1 MSDPY
6 LDPAAGVLRN
16 RYGITNPEVL
26 QRLETYLTRQ
36 RQRERLRELPMTT
49 AGFCKVHRHLMS
61 DVYAWAG
68 EPRRMDMYLADHR
81 GRILARFEPEVRIR
95 PDLQRIFSELKA
107 DHRLAGSSLDRFA
120 GKAAHYIAELNRVHP
135 FREGNGRTMRFWLR
149 ELAEQAGFTLDL
161 AMVDRDGW
169 MHASIAGHAPR
180 RDHEPMAAVIKR
192 AITGRSQEPRSQRIP
207 VGAIPIE
214 DARVAVLKHLASAL
228 DQAAGRLATLRTLG
242 PITNSTELNADHMHA
257 LKISDWL
264 ASKEE
269 GPSQQL
275 EILRAAGVRTISVPS
290 LDGMTD
296 LERVLAIGKATR
308 QGLKDLSPQELAR
321 ARDIALGNRA

>member
-1 MSDPY
+1 LSDPY
-6 LDPAAGVLRN
+6 LDPTAGVLRN

-26 QRLETYLTRQ
+26 QRLETYLTRH
-36 RQRERLRELPMTT
+36 RQRERLRELPMTP
-49 AGFCKVHRHLMS
+49 AGFCKVHRHLMG

-68 EPRRMDMYLADHR
+68 EPRRMDMYLADYR
-81 GRILARFEPEVRIR
+81 GRILARFEPEARIR
-95 PDLQRIFSELKA
+95 PGLQRIFSELRA
-107 DHRLAGSSLDRFA
+107 DHCLAGSALARFA
-120 GKAAHYIAELNRVHP
+120 GKAAHYIAELNGVHP

-149 ELAEQAGFTLDL
+149 ELAEQAGYALDL
-161 AMVDRDGW
+161 ALVDRDGW
-169 MHASIAGHAPR
+169 IQASIAGHAPR

-192 AITGRSQEPRSQRIP
+192 AITGSQEPRSPRIP

-228 DQAAGRLATLRTLG
+228 DQAAGRLATLRALG

-269 GPSQQL
+269 GPIQQL

-290 LDGMTD
+290 MDGMTD
-296 LERVLAIGKATR
+296 LERVLAIGKVTR
-308 QGLKDLSPQELAR
+308 QELRALSPQELAR
-321 ARDIALGNRA
+321 ARDIALGDRA